1 VLRPLSRPAAALA
14 LVVMLAGGCDLP
26 PELQPTPG
34 PLPSPSPTA
43 APSPTPPPPTLEPSP
58 TATPG
63 FSQQIAVDCGAQ
75 VPDGDIVALLRSA
88 GLLPAGVLAT
98 VSNGPLCAGT
108 WQYAVV
114 RVPDRE
120 PLQVVTRG
128 APGALTLV
136 TAGTNVCTVEVRIEA
151 PPGIRT
157 AAACPP

>member
-1 VLRPLSRPAAALA
+1 VLRPLPRLVTALA
-14 LVVMLAGGCDLP
+14 LAVVLAGGCDLP

-43 APSPTPPPPTLEPSP
+43 TPSPTPPPPTLEPTP

-63 FSQQIAVDCGAQ
+63 FSEQIAVDCGAQ
-75 VPDGDIVALLRSA
+75 VQDGDIFAVLRSA
-88 GLLPAGVLAT
+88 GLLPAGALAT
-98 VSNGPLCAGT
+98 VSHGPLCAGT

-128 APGALTLV
+128 APGALALV
-136 TAGTNVCTVEVRIEA
+136 TAGTDVCTVEVRIQA

-157 AAACPP
+157 AAACSP